1 MIYYPHMT
9 SGESV
14 TKEVGEKLKRA
25 REVAGL
31 TQEDVAKAA
40 KISAN
45 YYAKIERGE
54 INTTLKKLYKIIK
67 ALNIEASDIF
77 PD

>member
-1 MIYYPHMT
+1 MASDT
-9 SGESV
+9 SV
-14 TKEVGEKLKRA
+14 TREVGEKLKKA
-25 REVAGL
+25 REDAGL
-31 TQEDVAKAA
+31 TQDDVAKAA

-54 INTTLKKLYKIIK
+54 INTTLKKLYKITK
-67 ALNIEASDIF
+67 ALNIKASDIF